1 MKNDEIRRTLRFLQ
15 WTALTFILTLGLLLA
30 YDMYRSRAP
39 IKQAQD
45 ELAALKQQDLADAK
59 LSQTV
64 RDLDYLYRSAYFQT
78 KDKQRRG
85 VLLLGIAFFA
95 LCGLFGAEMFWF
107 APKLKVPRGTG
118 AAPEKERRQ
127 LLVFASCG
135 IVVLAVALAV
145 LRLTLVPAEKTEA
158 AGTEAKPDGT
168 EKTKSPVQAAAGDA
182 GTKAQPGSAK
192 PLPTETIDLA
202 AALEAERAQ
211 WPQFR
216 GSTLPNANELPANWD
231 FREKWKSAI
240 ALPGNNSPVIWDDLV
255 FLSGSDGKNCAVF
268 CYDAASG
275 ELKWKTETPPAARLP
290 EVTEDTGYAAPTMCA
305 DSKRVYAVFASGE
318 VLCLAHDGT
327 TLWRNQLPDPS
338 IMYGYASSP
347 LLMGD
352 KLVVQYDLDETQTV
366 FALNVFNGEIVWKN
380 ERDASASWSSPK
392 GLVVDGKGM
401 IFTAGNELAEL
412 FDLETGEELWWL
424 ECMGGE
430 VAASASARDGKIF
443 FSNSG
448 AFTGAFSAS
457 DGEILFQNEESPAP
471 DVASAVLFGDQYLLF
486 GSGGTIIAID
496 ATDGHELYEVDLDNG
511 FYSSPVAVGGKI
523 VAVDLDGVLY
533 AFMPGADKLETAGK
547 YELGKKVVCVPAFRK
562 GNIIIRTSDNELICL
577 EAKP

>member
-1 MKNDEIRRTLRFLQ
+1 MRNDEIRRTLRFLQ

-59 LSQTV
+59 LAQTV

-85 VLLLGIAFFA
+85 VLLLGIAFFI

-107 APKLKVPRGTG
+107 APKLKVPRGSG

-135 IVVLAVALAV
+135 IVVLVVALAV
-145 LRLTLVPAEKTEA
+145 LRIVLIPAEAKKPARLAETPNGTTGQPA
-158 AGTEAKPDGT
+158 ATKPD
-168 EKTKSPVQAAAGDA
+168 V
-182 GTKAQPGSAK
+182 
-192 PLPTETIDLA
+192 PTETIDLL
-202 AALEAERAQ
+202 AALEAEKTQ

-216 GSTLPNANELPANWD
+216 GSTLPNANVLPANWD
-231 FREKWKSAI
+231 FQEKWNSTV
-240 ALPGNNSPVIWDDLV
+240 ALPGNGSPVVWDDLV
-255 FLSGSDGKNCAVF
+255 FVSGSDGKNQAVF
-268 CYDAASG
+268 CYDANSG
-275 ELKWKTETPPAARLP
+275 ELKWETDAPPPTKMP

-305 DSKRVYAVFASGE
+305 DAKRVYAVFASGD
-318 VLCLAHDGT
+318 VLCLDHNGKL
-327 TLWRNQLPDPS
+327 LWHKQLPDPV

-347 LLMGD
+347 LLLGD
-352 KLVVQYDLDETQTV
+352 KLIVQYDLDEVQTI
-366 FALNVFNGEIVWKN
+366 FALNVFTGETVWKT
-380 ERDASASWSSPK
+380 EREASASWSSPK

-412 FDLETGEELWWL
+412 FDLETGEEIWWQ

-430 VAASASARDGKIF
+430 VAASASARDGMIY

-448 AFTGAFSAS
+448 AFTGAFRAE
-457 DGEILFQNEESPAP
+457 DGEILFQNDESPAP
-471 DVASAVLFGDQYLLF
+471 DVASPVLCGDQFLLF

-496 ATDGHELYEVDLDNG
+496 ASDGHELYEEDLDNG
-511 FYSSPVAVGGKI
+511 FYSSPVAIGGKV
-523 VAVDLDGVLY
+523 VAVNMDGVLY
-533 AFMPGADKLETAGK
+533 EFEPGAEKLETVGK
-547 YELGKKVVCVPAFRK
+547 YELGKSVVCVPAFHK
-562 GNIIIRTSDNELICL
+562 GNVILRTRDNTLICL
-577 EAKP
+577 EAKQ

>member
-30 YDMYRSRAP
+30 YDMYRNRAP

-45 ELAALKQQDLADAK
+45 ELAELKQQDLADAK
-59 LSQTV
+59 LAQTV
-64 RDLDYLYRSAYFQT
+64 RNLDYLYRSAYFQT
-78 KDKQRRG
+78 KDKQKRG
-85 VLLLGIAFFA
+85 VLLLGIAFFV

-107 APKLKVPRGTG
+107 APKLKVPCGSG

-135 IVVLAVALAV
+135 IVVLIAALAV
-145 LRLTLVPAEKTEA
+145 LRWTLVPAEK
-158 AGTEAKPDGT
+158 
-168 EKTKSPVQAAAGDA
+168 KTVQIAAGDT
-182 GTKAQPGSAK
+182 GTQTRPDEVK
-192 PLPTETIDLA
+192 PVQTETIDLA

-216 GSTLPNANELPANWD
+216 GSTLPNANMLPANWD
-231 FREKWKSAI
+231 FQEKWTSAV
-240 ALPGNNSPVIWDDLV
+240 ALPGNGSPVVWDDLV
-255 FLSGSDGKNCAVF
+255 FVSGSDGKTGAVS
-268 CYDAASG
+268 CYDATTG
-275 ELKWKTETPPAARLP
+275 VLKWKAETPPFAALP
-290 EVTEDTGYAAPTMCA
+290 EVGEDTGYAAPTPCV
-305 DSKRVYAVFASGE
+305 DSKRVYAVFASGD
-318 VLCLAHDGT
+318 VLCVGHDGT
-327 TLWRNQLPDPS
+327 QLWHKRLPNPVV
-338 IMYGYASSP
+338 MYGYASSP

-352 KLVVQYDLDETQTV
+352 KLIVQYDLDESQTL
-366 FALNVFNGEIVWKN
+366 FALNVFTGEIAWEN
-380 ERDASASWSSPK
+380 ERESAPSWSSPK
-392 GLVVDGKGM
+392 GVVADGKGM

-430 VAASASARDGKIF
+430 VAASASVRDDKIF

-448 AFTGAFSAS
+448 AFTGAFRAS
-457 DGEILFQNEESPAP
+457 DGEILFQNDDSPAP

-486 GSGGTIIAID
+486 GSGGTIIGID

-523 VAVDLDGVLY
+523 VAVNMDGVLY
-533 AFMPGADKLETAGK
+533 EFELGAEKLETVGK
-547 YELGKKVVCVPAFRK
+547 YELGKSVVCVPAFHK
-562 GNIIIRTSDNELICL
+562 GNVILRTRDNALICL
-577 EAKP
+577 EAKQ

>member
-45 ELAALKQQDLADAK
+45 KLAELKQQDLADAN
-59 LSQTV
+59 LSRTV

-85 VLLLGIAFFA
+85 VLLLGIAFFM

-118 AAPEKERRQ
+118 AVPEKERRQ

-135 IVVLAVALAV
+135 IVVLVVALAV
-145 LRLTLVPAEKTEA
+145 LRIVLVPAETKPA
-158 AGTEAKPDGT
+158 ARLADAQGGT
-168 EKTKSPVQAAAGDA
+168 AGQE
-182 GTKAQPGSAK
+182 GGPGPSV
-192 PLPTETIDLA
+192 PTGKIDLL
-202 AALEAERAQ
+202 AALEAEKAQ

-216 GSTLPNANELPANWD
+216 GSTLPNSNALPANWD
-231 FREKWKSAI
+231 FHEKWNSPVE
-240 ALPGNNSPVIWDDLV
+240 LPGNGSPVVWDDLV
-255 FLSGSDGKNCAVF
+255 FVSGSDGRNQAVF
-268 CYDAASG
+268 CYDASSG
-275 ELKWKTETPPAARLP
+275 ELKWKTGTPPVAQLP
-290 EVTEDTGYAAPTMCA
+290 EISEDTGYAAPTMCA
-305 DSKRVYAVFASGE
+305 DAERVYAVFASGG

-327 TLWRNQLPDPS
+327 KLWHRQLPDPV
-338 IMYGYASSP
+338 ITYGYASSP

-352 KLVVQYDLDETQTV
+352 KLIVQYDLDEVQTI
-366 FALNVFNGEIVWKN
+366 FALNVFTGEPLWQT
-380 ERDASASWSSPK
+380 ERESASSWSSPK
-392 GLVVDGKGM
+392 GVVVDGKGM
-401 IFTAGNELAEL
+401 VFTAGNLCAEL
-412 FDLETGEELWWL
+412 FDLETGEELWYQD
-424 ECMGGE
+424 CMGGE
-430 VAASASARDGKIF
+430 VAASASARDGKIY

-448 AFTGAFSAS
+448 AFTGAFRAS

-486 GSGGTIIAID
+486 GSGGTIIGID
-496 ATDGHELYEVDLDNG
+496 ATDGHELYEVNLDNG

-523 VAVDLDGVLY
+523 VAVNMDGVLY
-533 AFMPGADKLETAGK
+533 EFEPGAEKLETVGK
-547 YELGKKVVCVPAFRK
+547 YELGKSVVCVPAFHK
-562 GNIIIRTSDNELICL
+562 GNVILRTKDNALICL
-577 EAKP
+577 ESKQ

>member
-30 YDMYRSRAP
+30 YDMYRNRAP

-45 ELAALKQQDLADAK
+45 ELAALKQQDLADAR

-85 VLLLGIAFFA
+85 VLLLGIAFFV

-107 APKLKVPRGTG
+107 APKLKVPHGTG
-118 AAPEKERRQ
+118 SVPERERRQ

-135 IVVLAVALAV
+135 IVVLVVALAV
-145 LRLTLVPAEKTEA
+145 LRVTLVPAEK
-158 AGTEAKPDGT
+158 K
-168 EKTKSPVQAAAGDA
+168 PVQVAAGDT
-182 GTKAQPGSAK
+182 GTQTQPDEVK
-192 PLPTETIDLA
+192 PVQTETIDLA
-202 AALEAERAQ
+202 AALEAEKTQ

-216 GSTLPNANELPANWD
+216 GSTLPNANVLPANWD
-231 FREKWKSAI
+231 FQEKWTSAI
-240 ALPGNNSPVIWDDLV
+240 ALPGNGSPVVWDDFV
-255 FLSGSDGKNCAVF
+255 FISGSDGKKQAVF
-268 CYDAASG
+268 CYDASSG
-275 ELKWKTETPPAARLP
+275 ELKWKTETPPVTQLP
-290 EVTEDTGYAAPTMCA
+290 EISEDTGYAAPTMCA
-305 DSKRVYAVFASGE
+305 DAKRVYAVFATGQI
-318 VLCLAHDGT
+318 LCLDHDGKL
-327 TLWRNQLPDPS
+327 LWHKQLPDPV

-352 KLVVQYDLDETQTV
+352 KLIVQYDLDESQTL
-366 FALNVFNGEIVWKN
+366 FALNVFTGEIAWKN

-412 FDLETGEELWWL
+412 FDLETGEELWWQ

-430 VAASASARDGKIF
+430 VAASASARDDKIF

-448 AFTGAFSAS
+448 AFTGAFRAG
-457 DGEILFQNEESPAP
+457 DGEILFQNDESPAP
-471 DVASAVLFGDQYLLF
+471 DVASAVLFEDQYLLF
-486 GSGGTIIAID
+486 GSGGTIIGID

-523 VAVDLDGVLY
+523 VAVDLDGVVYL
-533 AFMPGADKLETAGK
+533 FEPEDDKLETEGK
-547 YELGKKVVCVPAFRK
+547 FELGKRVVCVPAFHK
-562 GNIIIRTSDNELICL
+562 GDLILRTKDNELVCL

>member
-1 MKNDEIRRTLRFLQ
+1 MRNDEIRRTLRFLQ

-30 YDMYRSRAP
+30 YDMYRSRTP

-45 ELAALKQQDLADAK
+45 QLAELKQQDLADAK

-85 VLLLGIAFFA
+85 VLLLGIAFFV
-95 LCGLFGAEMFWF
+95 LCGLFGAEMFVF

-118 AAPEKERRQ
+118 AVPEKERRQ

-135 IVVLAVALAV
+135 IVVLAVALVV
-145 LRLTLVPAEKTEA
+145 LRLTLVPAEK
-158 AGTEAKPDGT
+158 K
-168 EKTKSPVQAAAGDA
+168 PVQAAAGDT
-182 GTKAQPGSAK
+182 GTQTQPDEVK
-192 PLPTETIDLA
+192 PVHTEMIDLL
-202 AALEAERAQ
+202 AALEAEKSQ

-216 GSTLPNANELPANWD
+216 GSILPNSNALPANWD
-231 FREKWKSAI
+231 FQEKWNSPVE
-240 ALPGNNSPVIWDDLV
+240 LPGNSSPVIWDDLV
-255 FLSGSDGKNCAVF
+255 FLSGGDGTNHAVF
-268 CYDAASG
+268 CYDANSG
-275 ELKWKTETPPAARLP
+275 ELKWKTDAPPPAKKP
-290 EVTEDTGYAAPTMCA
+290 EVTEDTGYASPTVCV
-305 DSKRVYAVFASGE
+305 DSKRVYAVFATGE
-318 VLCLAHDGT
+318 VLCLDHDGKI
-327 TLWRNQLPDPS
+327 LWHKQLPDPVV
-338 IMYGYASSP
+338 MYGYASSP

-352 KLVVQYDLDETQTV
+352 KLIVQYDLDESQTL
-366 FALNVFNGEIVWKN
+366 FAMNVFTGEIAWKN

-412 FDLETGEELWWL
+412 FALETGEEMWWL

-430 VAASASARDGKIF
+430 VAASASARDDRIF

-448 AFTGAFSAS
+448 AFTGAFRAS

-471 DVASAVLFGDQYLLF
+471 DVASAVLSGDQYLLF
-486 GSGGTIIAID
+486 GSGGTVIGID

-511 FYSSPVAVGGKI
+511 FYSSPVAIGGKI

-533 AFMPGADKLETAGK
+533 EFEPGAEKLEIIGK
-547 YELGKKVVCVPAFRK
+547 YELGKSVVCVPAFHK
-562 GNIIIRTSDNELICL
+562 GNVILRTKDNALICL
-577 EAKP
+577 EAKQ

>member
-59 LSQTV
+59 LSRTV

-85 VLLLGIAFFA
+85 VLLLGIAFFV
-95 LCGLFGAEMFWF
+95 LCGLFCAEMFWF

-118 AAPEKERRQ
+118 AVPEKERRQ
-127 LLVFASCG
+127 LLAFASCG
-135 IVVLAVALAV
+135 IVVLVVALAI
-145 LRLTLVPAEKTEA
+145 LRATLVPAEK
-158 AGTEAKPDGT
+158 K
-168 EKTKSPVQAAAGDA
+168 PVQVAAGDA
-182 GTKAQPGSAK
+182 GTQTLPGEVK
-192 PLPTETIDLA
+192 PVQTETIDLA
-202 AALEAERAQ
+202 AALEAERSQ

-216 GSTLPNANELPANWD
+216 GSTLPNANALPANWD
-231 FREKWKSAI
+231 FQKKWTSAV
-240 ALPGNNSPVIWDDLV
+240 ALPGNGSPVVWDDLV
-255 FLSGSDGKNCAVF
+255 FVSGSDGKTGAVS
-268 CYDAASG
+268 CYDATTGA
-275 ELKWKTETPPAARLP
+275 LKWKTEAPPFAALP
-290 EVTEDTGYAAPTMCA
+290 EVGEDTGYAAPTPCV
-305 DSKRVYAVFASGE
+305 DSGRVYAVFASGD
-318 VLCLAHDGT
+318 VLCVGHDGAT
-327 TLWRNQLPDPS
+327 IWHKRLPEPVV
-338 IMYGYASSP
+338 MYGYASSP

-352 KLVVQYDLDETQTV
+352 KLIVQYDLDESQTL
-366 FALNVFNGEIVWKN
+366 FALNVFTGEIAWKN
-380 ERDASASWSSPK
+380 ERDASASWSTPK

-430 VAASASARDGKIF
+430 VAASASARDDKIF

-448 AFTGAFSAS
+448 AFTGAFRAG

-471 DVASAVLFGDQYLLF
+471 DVASAVLLGDRYFLF

-496 ATDGHELYEVDLDNG
+496 ATDGHELYEEDVDSG
-511 FYSSPVAVGGKI
+511 FYASPVAIGGKI
-523 VAVDLDGVLY
+523 VAVDMDGVLY
-533 AFMPGADKLETAGK
+533 LFKSEDDGLETEGK
-547 YELGKKVVCVPAFRK
+547 YELGKQVVCTPAFHK
-562 GNIIIRTSDNELICL
+562 GDLILRTKDNELVCL
-577 EAKP
+577 EAKR

>member
-30 YDMYRSRAP
+30 YDMYRNRAP

-45 ELAALKQQDLADAK
+45 ELAALKQQDLADAR

-85 VLLLGIAFFA
+85 VLLLGIAFFV

-107 APKLKVPRGTG
+107 APKLKVPHGTG
-118 AAPEKERRQ
+118 SVPERERRQ

-135 IVVLAVALAV
+135 IVVLVVALAV
-145 LRLTLVPAEKTEA
+145 LRVTLVPAEK
-158 AGTEAKPDGT
+158 K
-168 EKTKSPVQAAAGDA
+168 PVQVAAGDT
-182 GTKAQPGSAK
+182 GTQTQPDEVK
-192 PLPTETIDLA
+192 PVQTETIDLA
-202 AALEAERAQ
+202 AALEAEKTQ

-216 GSTLPNANELPANWD
+216 GSTLPNANVLPANWD
-231 FREKWKSAI
+231 FQEKWTSAI
-240 ALPGNNSPVIWDDLV
+240 ALPGNGSPVVWDDFV
-255 FLSGSDGKNCAVF
+255 FISGSDGKKQAVF
-268 CYDAASG
+268 CYDASSG
-275 ELKWKTETPPAARLP
+275 ELKWKTETPPVTQLP
-290 EVTEDTGYAAPTMCA
+290 EISEDTGYAAPTMCA
-305 DSKRVYAVFASGE
+305 DAKRVYAVFATGQI
-318 VLCLAHDGT
+318 LCLDHDGKL
-327 TLWRNQLPDPS
+327 LWHKQLPDPV

-352 KLVVQYDLDETQTV
+352 KLIVQYDLDESQTL
-366 FALNVFNGEIVWKN
+366 FALNVFTGEIAWKN

-392 GLVVDGKGM
+392 GFVVDGKGM

-412 FDLETGEELWWL
+412 FDLETGEELWWQ

-430 VAASASARDGKIF
+430 VAASASARDDKIF

-448 AFTGAFSAS
+448 AFTGAFRAG
-457 DGEILFQNEESPAP
+457 DGEILFQNDESPAP
-471 DVASAVLFGDQYLLF
+471 DVASAVLFEDQYLLF
-486 GSGGTIIAID
+486 GSGGTIIGID

-523 VAVDLDGVLY
+523 VAVDLDGVVYL
-533 AFMPGADKLETAGK
+533 FEPEDDKLETEGK
-547 YELGKKVVCVPAFRK
+547 FELGKRVVCVPAFHK
-562 GNIIIRTSDNELICL
+562 GDLILRTKDNELVCL

>member
-1 MKNDEIRRTLRFLQ
+1 MRNDEIRRTLRFLQ

-85 VLLLGIAFFA
+85 VLLLGIAFFV

-127 LLVFASCG
+127 LLIFASCG
-135 IVVLAVALAV
+135 IVVLVVALAV
-145 LRLTLVPAEKTEA
+145 LRVMLVPAEK
-158 AGTEAKPDGT
+158 K
-168 EKTKSPVQAAAGDA
+168 PVQVAAGDA
-182 GTKAQPGSAK
+182 GTQTQPDEVN
-192 PLPTETIDLA
+192 PVQTEMIDLA
-202 AALEAERAQ
+202 SALEAERTQ

-216 GSTLPNANELPANWD
+216 GSTLPNANALPANWD
-231 FREKWKSAI
+231 FQEKWTSAV
-240 ALPGNNSPVIWDDLV
+240 ALPGNGSPVVWDDLV
-255 FLSGSDGKNCAVF
+255 FVSGSDGKTGAVS
-268 CYDAASG
+268 CYDATTGA
-275 ELKWKTETPPAARLP
+275 LKWKTETPPFAALP
-290 EVTEDTGYAAPTMCA
+290 EVGEDTGYAAPTPCVDA
-305 DSKRVYAVFASGE
+305 KRVYAVFASGD
-318 VLCLAHDGT
+318 VLCLDHDGKI
-327 TLWRNQLPDPS
+327 LWHKCLPDPVV
-338 IMYGYASSP
+338 MYGYASSP

-352 KLVVQYDLDETQTV
+352 KLIVQYDLDESQTL
-366 FALNVFNGEIVWKN
+366 FALNVFTGEIAWKN

-412 FDLETGEELWWL
+412 FDLKTGEEMWWL

-430 VAASASARDGKIF
+430 VAASASARDGNIF
-443 FSNSG
+443 FSNVG
-448 AFTGAFSAS
+448 AFTGAIRAE
-457 DGEILFQNEESPAP
+457 DGEILFQNEDSPAP
-471 DVASAVLFGDQYLLF
+471 DVASAVLFEDQYLLF
-486 GSGGTIIAID
+486 GSGGTIIGID

-533 AFMPGADKLETAGK
+533 EFEPGAEKLETVGK
-547 YELGKKVVCVPAFRK
+547 YELGKGVVCVPAFHK
-562 GNIIIRTSDNELICL
+562 GNVILRTRNNALICL
-577 EAKP
+577 EAKQ

>member
-15 WTALTFILTLGLLLA
+15 WTALTFILTLGMLLA

-45 ELAALKQQDLADAK
+45 QLAELKQQDLADAK

-135 IVVLAVALAV
+135 IVVLVVALAV
-145 LRLTLVPAEKTEA
+145 LRIALVPA
-158 AGTEAKPDGT
+158 
-168 EKTKSPVQAAAGDA
+168 
-182 GTKAQPGSAK
+182 GTKPAARLADAQKDTSGEE
-192 PLPTETIDLA
+192 TETKPATPTDKIDLL
-202 AALEAERAQ
+202 AALEAEKTQ

-216 GSTLPNANELPANWD
+216 GSILPNANSLPAKWD
-231 FREKWKSAI
+231 FQEKWSSPV

-255 FLSGSDGKNCAVF
+255 FLSGGDGTNHAVF
-268 CYDAASG
+268 CYDANSG
-275 ELKWKTETPPAARLP
+275 VLKWKTDAPPPAQKP

-305 DSKRVYAVFASGE
+305 DSKRVYAVFATGQ
-318 VLCLAHDGT
+318 VLCLDHAGKL
-327 TLWRNQLPDPS
+327 LWHKQLPDPV

-347 LLMGD
+347 LLLGD
-352 KLVVQYDLDETQTV
+352 KLIVQYDMDEKQTV
-366 FALNVFNGEIVWKN
+366 FALNVFTGETVWKT
-380 ERDASASWSSPK
+380 EREASPSWSSPR
-392 GLVVDGKGM
+392 GLVADGKGM
-401 IFTAGNELAEL
+401 IFTAGNLCAEL
-412 FDLETGEELWWL
+412 FDLETGEELWFQD
-424 ECMGGE
+424 CMSGE
-430 VAASASARDGKIF
+430 VATSASSNDGIIY
-443 FSNSG
+443 FSNTG
-448 AFTGAFSAS
+448 AFTGAFRAA

-471 DVASAVLFGDQYLLF
+471 DVASPVLCGDQFLLF

-496 ATDGHELYEVDLDNG
+496 AKDGHELYEENLDNG
-511 FYSSPVAVGGKI
+511 FYASPVAVGGKI
-523 VAVDLDGVLY
+523 VAVNLDGDLY
-533 AFMPGADKLETAGK
+533 MFAPGADKIETEGK
-547 YELGKKVVCVPAFRK
+547 YSLGKKVVCVPAFHK
-562 GNIIIRTSDNELICL
+562 GNLILRTSENELICL
-577 EAKP
+577 ESKP